1 MDICGRGFGRQQ
13 ATPHIQIEA
22 ILLSANDTAM
32 NLQEM
37 HDEHVR
43 HGLDAKDSMRFGLQ
57 AMRWSGW
64 GSPVGFGILLLCV
77 GGFLY
82 LLRLAGLIG

>member
-1 MDICGRGFGRQQ
+1 
-13 ATPHIQIEA
+13 
-22 ILLSANDTAM
+22 M

-43 HGLDAKDSMRFGLQ
+43 HGYDPKDGMKFGLK
-57 AMRWSGW
+57 AMSWSGW
-64 GSPVGFGILLLCV
+64 GSPVGLGLFLLSV

-82 LLRLAGLIG
+82 LLHLAGLVG